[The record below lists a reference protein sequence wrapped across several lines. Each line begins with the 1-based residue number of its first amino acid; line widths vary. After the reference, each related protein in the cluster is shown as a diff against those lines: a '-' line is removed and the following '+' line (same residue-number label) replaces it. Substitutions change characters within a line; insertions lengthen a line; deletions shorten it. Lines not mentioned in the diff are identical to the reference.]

1 MGSEGLRAWHIIG
14 IGELLFINLVSIIF
28 IIEKKYIWI
37 QILIL
42 AKSYKPIFIKMKREV
57 MFLYGIGFNDLDHG
71 KSTKEK
77 E

>member
-1 MGSEGLRAWHIIG
+1 MNYSHYRKKIYL
-14 IGELLFINLVSIIF
+14 NSNSIF
-28 IIEKKYIWI
+28 YLSHTKTH
-37 QILIL
+37 
-42 AKSYKPIFIKMKREV
+42 FIKMKRGV

>member
-1 MGSEGLRAWHIIG
+1 
-14 IGELLFINLVSIIF
+14 LLLASIIL
-28 IIEKKYIWI
+28 IIEKDISGFKFY
-37 QILIL
+37 IL

-57 MFLYGIGFNDLDHG
+57 MFLYEIGFNDLDHV